1 MRKTKDTRRQPYG
14 RIYSSNDGS
23 SQTEESQQGKC
34 WQQFM
39 SQNCCGKR
47 LHRPETKR
55 LQSLKNASNMFQMI
69 GSVCSTTNIL
79 EMSLLAAK
87 SVGQSNS
94 SKGHSKKK
102 QNLYQ
107 CQCYMA
113 RPRGTTDNICGRRTR
128 QCRKQQGRQSHSLKK
143 KRADSCPPRR

>member
-1 MRKTKDTRRQPYG
+1 MLAAIYESELLRQKA
-14 RIYSSNDGS
+14 
-23 SQTEESQQGKC
+23 SQ
-34 WQQFM
+34 
-39 SQNCCGKR
+39 
-47 LHRPETKR
+47 PETKR
-55 LQSLKNASNMFQMI
+55 LQSLKNASTMFQVI
-69 GSVCSTTNIL
+69 GSVCSTSNIL

-107 CQCYMA
+107 CKCYMA

-128 QCRKQQGRQSHSLKK
+128 QYRKQQGRQSHSLKK
-143 KRADSCPPRR
+143 RADSCPSQGNYNQASTKPAKEL